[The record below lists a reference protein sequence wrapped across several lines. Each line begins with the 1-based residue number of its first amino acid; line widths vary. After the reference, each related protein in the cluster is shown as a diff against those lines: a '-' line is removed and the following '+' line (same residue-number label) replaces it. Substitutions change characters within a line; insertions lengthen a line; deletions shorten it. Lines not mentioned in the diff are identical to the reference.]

1 MRRKLLP
8 FIGIMA
14 MLLVDTTGCA
24 TAYCSSQGA
33 LDGMAYKGANG
44 APSELVYITTT
55 GYYFLWSLP
64 LASGDLRWNEDTKS
78 INGGTC
84 FFSDMV
90 GATELQTA
98 LLKIAETRNCD
109 VIDIAFHDADTSY
122 AGPSYGGAIGA
133 FFGSSQIGISGV
145 LVPRTPKATAQEG
158 GAK

>member
-133 FFGSSQIGISGV
+133 FFGSSQIGVSGV